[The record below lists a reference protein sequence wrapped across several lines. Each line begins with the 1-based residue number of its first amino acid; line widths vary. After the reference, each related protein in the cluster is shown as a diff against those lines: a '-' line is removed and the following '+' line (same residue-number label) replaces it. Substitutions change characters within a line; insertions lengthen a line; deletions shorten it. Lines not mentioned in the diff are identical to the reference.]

1 MTLKLKGYLLGII
14 AAASYGLNPLFTLPL
29 YEAGMTPDS
38 VLMFRYLFAIPIL
51 GVMLLWRG
59 RNFRIKRRELPPLI
73 SLGLLFALSSLTLFQ
88 SYNYMDAGIASTI
101 LFIYPILVAVIM
113 TTIFKEKMSKQTI
126 LCILTA
132 ISGIVLLYRGDDG
145 TTLSLIG
152 TLLVLAS
159 AASYAIYIVGI
170 NQTSLRN
177 VATLKVTFYV
187 ILIGTTLF
195 IGRLTFT
202 QGLQVP
208 PLSEWRLWTSL
219 LCLAIFPTVLSL
231 FCTTK
236 AIQYIGSTPTAILG
250 ALEPVTAVFI
260 GVLIFNEV
268 ITLHIA
274 IGLLL
279 IIVSVTFVVSD
290 GDITLHLTRFRKMF
304 PKITR
309 RFKVKRN

>member
-59 RNFRIKRRELPPLI
+59 RNFRIKRRELLPLI

-177 VATLKVTFYV
+177 VATLKLTFYV

-208 PLSEWRLWTSL
+208 PLSEWRLWTNL

-260 GVLIFNEV
+260 GVLVFNEV

>member
-59 RNFRIKRRELPPLI
+59 RNFHIKRRELPPLI

-250 ALEPVTAVFI
+250 AFEPVTAVFI

>member
-208 PLSEWRLWTSL
+208 PLSEWRLWTNL
-219 LCLAIFPTVLSL
+219 LSLAIFPTVLSL

-260 GVLIFNEV
+260 GVLVFNEV